1 MIEDK
6 SFYAFEKEDH
16 IAWVTLDRADKRNAM
31 GPAAWREIGPLFAA
45 IEADQEVRVVVIKA
59 AGPMFCAGIDL
70 IGMAPEYR
78 ALRDWDL
85 SASAHAELF
94 HVVMQLQESITC
106 VEKCSKPVIC
116 AIHGKCIGAGLD
128 LASACDI
135 RLATEDATLCL
146 KETAVAFIADVGSL
160 QRMPHIVGQGITRE
174 MAYTAEP
181 MDAQRALAINLV
193 NRVFADQD
201 AMLAA
206 ARDMALKIAAN
217 APLSVQG
224 SKEVLNFGR
233 GKTIADSLEYVA
245 ARSSMILPSDDMAET
260 LTAFM
265 EKRPPNFTGK

>member
-1 MIEDK
+1 
-6 SFYAFEKEDH
+6 
-16 IAWVTLDRADKRNAM
+16 
-31 GPAAWREIGPLFAA
+31 
-45 IEADQEVRVVVIKA
+45 
-59 AGPMFCAGIDL
+59 
-70 IGMAPEYR
+70 
-78 ALRDWDL
+78 
-85 SASAHAELF
+85 
-94 HVVMQLQESITC
+94 
-106 VEKCSKPVIC
+106 
-116 AIHGKCIGAGLD
+116 
-128 LASACDI
+128 
-135 RLATEDATLCL
+135 
-146 KETAVAFIADVGSL
+146 
-160 QRMPHIVGQGITRE
+160 MPHIVGQGITRE

-206 ARDMALKIAAN
+206 AREMALKIAAN